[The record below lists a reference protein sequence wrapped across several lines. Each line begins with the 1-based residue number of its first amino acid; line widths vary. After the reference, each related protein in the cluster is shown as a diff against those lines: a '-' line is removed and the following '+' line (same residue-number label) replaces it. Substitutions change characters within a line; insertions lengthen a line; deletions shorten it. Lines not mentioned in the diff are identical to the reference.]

1 MQPDPL
7 TTVMIQIPNILIIA
21 GSGNKSG
28 KTTMACR
35 LTEQMRDKCV
45 VAVKITPHFH
55 ETTPGLEF
63 VAGGDGFSVS
73 EETNR
78 DTSKDTSRMLKAGAE
93 KVFFAKVSDSTIVTA
108 FEEIMKKIPEGSP
121 VICESPALRHYVE
134 PGLFIIM
141 KSVLN
146 DNQKDINAL
155 LQYPHFSFT
164 LDEIRDLEK
173 LPVAF
178 VNGRWKVS

>member
-1 MQPDPL
+1 M
-7 TTVMIQIPNILIIA
+7 VQIPNLLIIA

-35 LTEQMRDKCV
+35 LADQMRDKHI

-55 ETTPGLEF
+55 DSTPGLEF
-63 VAGGDGFSVS
+63 VAGGDGYSVS

-93 KVFFAKVSDSTIVTA
+93 RVFYARVSDSTIMAA
-108 FEEIMKKIPEGSP
+108 FEEILKKIPEGSP
-121 VICESPALRHYVE
+121 VVCESPALRQFVE

-141 KSVLN
+141 KSVHN
-146 DNQKDINAL
+146 ENQKEISSL
-155 LQYPHFSFT
+155 LQYPHSSFT
-164 LDEIRDLEK
+164 LDGIKDLEK
-173 LPVAF
+173 LPVSF
-178 VNGRWKVS
+178 VNGRWTVA

>member
-1 MQPDPL
+1 M
-7 TTVMIQIPNILIIA
+7 VQIPNLLIIA

-35 LTEQMRDKCV
+35 LADQMRDKHI

-55 ETTPGLEF
+55 DSTPGLEF
-63 VAGGDGFSVS
+63 VAGGDGYSVS

-93 KVFFAKVSDSTIVTA
+93 RVFYARVSDSTIMAA
-108 FEEIMKKIPEGSP
+108 FEEILKKIPEGSP
-121 VICESPALRHYVE
+121 VVCESPALRQFVE

-141 KSVLN
+141 KSVHN
-146 DNQKDINAL
+146 ENQKEISSL
-155 LQYPHFSFT
+155 LQYPHSSFT
-164 LDEIRDLEK
+164 LDGIKDLEK
-173 LPVAF
+173 LPVSF
-178 VNGRWKVS
+178 VNGRWKEA